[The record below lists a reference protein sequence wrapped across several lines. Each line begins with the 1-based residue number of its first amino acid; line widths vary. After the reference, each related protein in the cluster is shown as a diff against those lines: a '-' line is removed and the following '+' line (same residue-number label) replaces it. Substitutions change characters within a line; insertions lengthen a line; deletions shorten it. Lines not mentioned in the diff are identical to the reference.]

1 MVALFLLLRK
11 MKSLHPRV
19 RLVWKNKWSMELLEL
34 CFLMDQYLKGGFLM
48 DKLFGLVDLF
58 HQMDAI
64 IKDF

>member
-1 MVALFLLLRK
+1 

-64 IKDF
+64 IKDI